1 MYTPAAL
8 LDAVVRT
15 LEEDSSPIIVNTWF
29 GDAKALA
36 ITPTTFVIRTTSL
49 LKQEHLKEHYQKNVQ
64 EIVTLLYGQP
74 LQPVYV
80 FSDEE
85 CAPYIAGEDGMST
98 GFAKYT
104 FERFIV
110 GPQNKFAHA
119 AAMAVATVDRVTYN
133 PLFIYGDSGLGKTHL
148 LYAIAGETKKRHPEK
163 TILYVKGDDFT
174 NELIGAIRTAS
185 TAALRDK
192 YRTADLLLMDDIQFI
207 AGKKQT
213 EEEFFHTFNHL
224 HEAGKQ
230 IVLTSDRPP
239 KEIAT
244 LEDRLRTRFEWGL
257 LADIQRPD
265 WETRKA
271 LVIDKAMQMGMD
283 LNDDCV
289 EYITDSVDHSVRQIE
304 GVLKKMEAYHKL
316 MGKPLDMNLTRTAV
330 MDVVREERAR
340 RPSAEKILQEVS
352 AYYNVEADKVK
363 GKARSK
369 DVAFP
374 RQMSMYMMRQLSQM
388 SMPDIGKFFD
398 RDHTTVLYGLDR
410 IETALRED
418 PQLQNVVDDITQ
430 NLRLN

>member
-148 LYAIAGETKKRHPEK
+148 LYAIAGETKKRHRVQHGFG
-163 TILYVKGDDFT
+163 IVAGVNDSAGGGIAVVNDIAVGLISAKGKDSDSQH
-174 NELIGAIRTAS
+174 N
-185 TAALRDK
+185 
-192 YRTADLLLMDDIQFI
+192 FI
-207 AGKKQT
+207 SLG
-213 EEEFFHTFNHL
+213 
-224 HEAGKQ
+224 
-230 IVLTSDRPP
+230 
-239 KEIAT
+239 
-244 LEDRLRTRFEWGL
+244 
-257 LADIQRPD
+257 
-265 WETRKA
+265 
-271 LVIDKAMQMGMD
+271 
-283 LNDDCV
+283 C
-289 EYITDSVDHSVRQIE
+289 
-304 GVLKKMEAYHKL
+304 
-316 MGKPLDMNLTRTAV
+316 
-330 MDVVREERAR
+330 
-340 RPSAEKILQEVS
+340 PSAGRCLGSRLQ
-352 AYYNVEADKVK
+352 
-363 GKARSK
+363 
-369 DVAFP
+369 
-374 RQMSMYMMRQLSQM
+374 
-388 SMPDIGKFFD
+388 D
-398 RDHTTVLYGLDR
+398 RR
-410 IETALRED
+410 
-418 PQLQNVVDDITQ
+418 
-430 NLRLN
+430 